1 MFAMICGYQ
10 NINDYCLN
18 KFTYQ
23 YASIPTATSGDLTT
37 SVIRTDKDS
46 GEVVTIGP
54 NTDLYVLPCDNND
67 LVEVI
72 SAWECYQIFVN
83 NNNLVSKVDTSI
95 VQNNKQTE
103 ITNNYDLNLQDSIS
117 INLDNF
123 NTIMLDSSTENQIHL
138 GNIFCLANILY
149 NEDVN
154 SVMPYIL
161 DINNIAYYFSYN
173 DLKSLLK
180 TYFYKVAKVKNIKDD
195 LLFQVSAD
203 TNSED
208 INSKSLCKNKVAVNI
223 FKENKSIDI
232 STYKNPILVSL
243 PPEICD
249 PPCDPANCESCVNGE
264 CIGSCPEC
272 ESNTDCGYCTGMI
285 GPFQQYTQCDPPTIG
300 AGCQDCDQLE
310 LLCSELGGSYSR
322 TGGNP
327 DYCSCSDIVLLVGT
341 EENCI
346 AANTQY
352 NGSFTFEQ
360 GYCCDNLCQTTTC

>member
-1 MFAMICGYQ
+1 MICGYQ

-23 YASIPTATSGDLTT
+23 YASIPTATSGDLIT

-46 GEVVTIGP
+46 GEVITISP

-72 SAWECYQIFVN
+72 SVWECYQIFVN

-95 VQNNKQTE
+95 VKNNKQEE

-149 NEDVN
+149 NEDAN

-249 PPCDPANCESCVNGE
+249 PPCDPANCESCVNGQ
-264 CIGSCPEC
+264 CVGSCPEC
-272 ESNTDCGYCTGMI
+272 EVNNDCTYYYCTDAGTVATCDECPAGYTCGGDPEALGCTKDFEVSSLSLTCEEQLPSPRASYS
-285 GPFQQYTQCDPPTIG
+285 GPFT
-300 AGCQDCDQLE
+300 
-310 LLCSELGGSYSR
+310 R
-322 TGGNP
+322 TG
-327 DYCSCSDIVLLVGT
+327 
-341 EENCI
+341 
-346 AANTQY
+346 
-352 NGSFTFEQ
+352 
-360 GYCCDNLCQTTTC
+360 TCVDQQCEYT